1 MEHITGISRSQ
12 LRFTTLEDI
21 ISKSNTVR
29 FIATKVE
36 WLARIKKEYNL
47 VAGFATLQNFQP
59 LIL

>member
-29 FIATKVE
+29 FIDAFISSTNIFFV
-36 WLARIKKEYNL
+36 
-47 VAGFATLQNFQP
+47 
-59 LIL
+59 ILYKLPSLHPTI